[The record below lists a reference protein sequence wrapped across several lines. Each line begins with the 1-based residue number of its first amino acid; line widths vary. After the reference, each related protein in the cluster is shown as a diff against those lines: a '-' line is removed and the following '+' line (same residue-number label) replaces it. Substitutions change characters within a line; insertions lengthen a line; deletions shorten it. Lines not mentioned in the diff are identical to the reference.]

1 MDLPASPHRQS
12 GPNSLKLGSNKIRLT
27 STILLAQVWEPPD
40 IAQADTKAQ
49 NGHEKLHRTVPLY
62 PFLFCWLI
70 WKILWYNKVAY

>member
-1 MDLPASPHRQS
+1 MDLPASSHSQF
-12 GPNSLKLGSNKIRLT
+12 GPTNSLKLGLNKIRLT

-70 WKILWYNKVAY
+70 